1 MCSFVIFLSKE
12 DEKAEILSRKSFP
25 HNFKDIYSAFPCWSV
40 TRRNLVFLCSI
51 PFLLKIV
58 EIKGKAQWV
67 ISAQYYKDMF
77 EKCHCCRHDEQSL
90 KCFSFCFFLSP
101 SFFFFFPGPPPGMW
115 ICQVCRPKEQEGKRL
130 LHKTAAQIKRRYAKP
145 GRPRK
150 NLAHPTMYDN
160 SFHLSCSLCF
170 RLKVTGLTS
179 VCCLNC

>member
-1 MCSFVIFLSKE
+1 MIWSFKLCSFVIFLSKE

-90 KCFSFCFFLSP
+90 KCFSFCFFPSP
-101 SFFFFFPGPPPGMW
+101 SFFFFPWTSPRNVDLPSMQAKGAGGKTVATQDSGPDQKA
-115 ICQVCRPKEQEGKRL
+115 ICKARK
-130 LHKTAAQIKRRYAKP
+130 AK
-145 GRPRK
+145 K
-150 NLAHPTMYDN
+150 K
-160 SFHLSCSLCF
+160 SS
-170 RLKVTGLTS
+170 TS
-179 VCCLNC
+179 NNVR

>member
-101 SFFFFFPGPPPGMW
+101 SFFPWTSPRNVDLPSMQAKGAGGKTVATQDSGPDQKA
-115 ICQVCRPKEQEGKRL
+115 ICKARK
-130 LHKTAAQIKRRYAKP
+130 AK
-145 GRPRK
+145 K
-150 NLAHPTMYDN
+150 K
-160 SFHLSCSLCF
+160 SS
-170 RLKVTGLTS
+170 TS
-179 VCCLNC
+179 NNVR